1 MAPLQ
6 DVTNVTTG
14 TVQHL
19 LAPQVIKEQGH
30 IDVLVN
36 NAGLGGP
43 YAPLVDADLQT
54 AKMVRH
60 TRIIENFWTGAGCSS
75 ASCRSRNM

>member
-6 DVTNVTTG
+6 DVTKVTTG
-14 TVQHL
+14 VVNQHL

-36 NAGLGGP
+36 NAGMGGP
-43 YAPLVDADLQT
+43 YVPLVDADLQA

-60 TRIIENFWTGAGCSS
+60 ARDN
-75 ASCRSRNM
+75 